1 MKILQNGTVRSP
13 AFLDVSSVIAAG
25 GEKGLLGVAF
35 HPGFANPASPG
46 FRKFYTYTTVTPSG
60 PADFTV
66 PHSAPFDNQS
76 LITEWQVAAADP
88 NVVDPATRRDVL
100 RIDHPQSNHNGG
112 KIAFRPS
119 DGYLYIATGDGGAGN
134 DVGDGHTP
142 NLGNG
147 QDITNLLGKILRI
160 DPLAPA
166 LTAGA
171 RTRRARTG
179 STAIRRRI
187 RSKTRRGWMKFTPTG
202 CAIRFDSASIRRR
215 IGCSRAMSGRGRSR
229 RWI

>member
-1 MKILQNGTVRSP
+1 MKGTLSVELQAVASGLSGPLDLVSAADGSGRLFIVEQGGRVKILQNGTVRSP

-25 GEKGLLGVAF
+25 GEKGLLGLAF

-119 DGYLYIATGDGGAGN
+119 DGYLYIATGDGGAGD
-134 DVGDGHTP
+134 DVGRWPHPEPRERPGHHEFAR
-142 NLGNG
+142 
-147 QDITNLLGKILRI
+147 QDSADRS
-160 DPLAPA
+160 
-166 LTAGA
+166 AGA
-171 RTRRARTG
+171 G
-179 STAIRRRI
+179 ID
-187 RSKTRRGWMKFTPTG
+187 RGE
-202 CAIRFDSASIRRR
+202 
-215 IGCSRAMSGRGRSR
+215 RGPDER
-229 RWI
+229 